1 MGNTFSEPL
10 PVFCRVPQEGVIGPL
25 LFIIYIND
33 IASEVD
39 SNSNIKLFADDK
51 KIFSESNS
59 VLQKILDKIDHW
71 LKETKLNINPSK
83 CHVLNIHNI

>member
-39 SNSNIKLFADDK
+39 SNRNIKVFADDTKYLVNLTSFKK
-51 KIFSESNS
+51 KIFR
-59 VLQKILDKIDHW
+59 
-71 LKETKLNINPSK
+71 
-83 CHVLNIHNI
+83 